1 MNSFFPKIPCNES
14 LSSRFLDISS
24 LHNWTLSFL
33 QKSSISRLALA
44 TIKCLKTSI
53 PKTQADGDGS
63 NISELIGNI
72 NTIKDVQE
80 LLIIEQL

>member
-1 MNSFFPKIPCNES
+1 MATITC
-14 LSSRFLDISS
+14 L
-24 LHNWTLSFL
+24 
-33 QKSSISRLALA
+33 KSSIL
-44 TIKCLKTSI
+44 
-53 PKTQADGDGS
+53 KTQADGDGS